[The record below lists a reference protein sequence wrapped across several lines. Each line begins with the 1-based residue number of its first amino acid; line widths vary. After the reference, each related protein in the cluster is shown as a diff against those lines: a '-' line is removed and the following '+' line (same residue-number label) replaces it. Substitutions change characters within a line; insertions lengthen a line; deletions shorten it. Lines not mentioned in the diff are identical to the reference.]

1 MSLSSLIA
9 FAQTSHANAVHVE
22 QHLLCSKF
30 QERMILEEDCHRH
43 ILLPLPA
50 DDQIDFTARFFK
62 KHFWATVHSF
72 HWFTFISNVSLL
84 LPHCF
89 SVHFQIHDTL
99 SSEKRAYLNIQ
110 LLNCMRDRICTMVS
124 NALVYKTTNDDVVTR
139 DALNL
144 IFREL
149 TVQRDLCRVL
159 KPALKWFDRSSQRA
173 AFMVSAFCVTDPIV
187 FSEDDIGLLSD
198 ARSHLSCLANALEC
212 LANETCKYVPDCLT
226 ETQIFH
232 MVESI
237 TSKCFPVFSLNSPLS
252 AEPLPWALKNFIALL
267 LLAPSVFK
275 IVCNVRFRL
284 VSWEELGE
292 IIFEV
297 LSSFDDWDQC
307 YITSFMLSVKD
318 FVHFSN
324 VHPVKIAV
332 IMLANI
338 IWMKFKTYYFSKPF
352 MDRDIMHLMPRM
364 QGMIT
369 LLFTP

>member
-1 MSLSSLIA
+1 MFLVVSQKPRSFTWSNRLQASVSQFSSL
-9 FAQTSHANAVHVE
+9 
-22 QHLLCSKF
+22 KF
-30 QERMILEEDCHRH
+30 
-43 ILLPLPA
+43 
-50 DDQIDFTARFFK
+50 
-62 KHFWATVHSF
+62 
-72 HWFTFISNVSLL
+72 
-84 LPHCF
+84 
-89 SVHFQIHDTL
+89 
-99 SSEKRAYLNIQ
+99 
-110 LLNCMRDRICTMVS
+110 RI
-124 NALVYKTTNDDVVTR
+124 
-139 DALNL
+139 
-144 IFREL
+144 
-149 TVQRDLCRVL
+149 
-159 KPALKWFDRSSQRA
+159 
-173 AFMVSAFCVTDPIV
+173 
-187 FSEDDIGLLSD
+187 
-198 ARSHLSCLANALEC
+198 
-212 LANETCKYVPDCLT
+212 
-226 ETQIFH
+226 
-232 MVESI
+232 
-237 TSKCFPVFSLNSPLS
+237 S

-338 IWMKFKTYYFSKPF
+338 IWMKFKSYYFSKPF
-352 MDRDIMHLMPRM
+352 MDQDIMHLMPRM